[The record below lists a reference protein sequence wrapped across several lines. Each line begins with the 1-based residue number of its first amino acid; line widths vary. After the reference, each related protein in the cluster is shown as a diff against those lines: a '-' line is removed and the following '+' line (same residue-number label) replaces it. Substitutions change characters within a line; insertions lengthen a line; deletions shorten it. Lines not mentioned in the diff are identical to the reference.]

1 MQDFF
6 GYLHIIHNNI
16 ISSISGKLCVFS
28 DVSLLHGVGLLS
40 TQEHSSTAV
49 LHKYS
54 GRTGLPGSN

>member
-40 TQEHSSTAV
+40 TQAHSSTAV

-54 GRTGLPGSN
+54 G